1 MERSN
6 FHFILGQSYKATK
19 TTLKKKSIKSKT
31 EVNGVDNDIVQAL
44 APPREGQIV
53 YKAVAAAN
61 ESNRNGWYKLNVGGI
76 TFVEYVKNPII
87 LMIHNGS
94 RFPIGRAVKV
104 YFEDQKSKLI
114 IEFVLS
120 QVHPDAVLAAQLI
133 EEGILK
139 AVSVGLHIL
148 ETVETNGDDV
158 PMINKS
164 ELLELSVVSV
174 PADSDALITEARE
187 SGGVNQ
193 EYGDD
198 DVSDIETM
206 RFTLEQLTERIEVLE
221 SKSID
226 TTTSEPEES
235 SVTLDPE
242 LESQINAAF
251 DLTPEGE

>member
-6 FHFILGQSYKATK
+6 FHFILGQSYTATK
-19 TTLKKKSIKSKT
+19 TILKKKSAKSKT
-31 EVNGVDNDIVQAL
+31 ETNGVDNDIVQAL
-44 APPREGQIV
+44 TPPREGQIV

-87 LMIHNGS
+87 LMIHNGN

-104 YFEDQKSKLI
+104 YFEEQKSKLI

-187 SGGVNQ
+187 MGGLNQ
-193 EYGDD
+193 EYGDGD
-198 DVSDIETM
+198 SEIETM
-206 RFTLEQLTERIEVLE
+206 RFTIEQLTERIEVLE
-221 SKSID
+221 SRSID

-235 SVTLDPE
+235 SVTLDAE

-251 DLTPEGE
+251 DLTPKGD